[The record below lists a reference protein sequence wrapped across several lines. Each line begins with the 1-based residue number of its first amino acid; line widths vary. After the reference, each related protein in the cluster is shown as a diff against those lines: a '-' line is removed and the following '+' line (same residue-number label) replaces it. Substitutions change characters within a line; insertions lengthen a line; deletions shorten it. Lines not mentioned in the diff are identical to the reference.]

1 MYLKKIVVF
10 FLGIGFNIYNINSGC
25 NSCKVNKSNGNSNSE
40 GNAGKESILPKP
52 PVKLGYKPKHMQPNT
67 TDMKPELFFK
77 NHLDKKKSTK
87 TQVSKTGNEEIKN
100 NKTTKDVKYK
110 KIKKN
115 NIEEKS
121 NPSINNNNN
130 KVNNKPLVENDIKEK
145 VNVDKK
151 SKEDII
157 NNKSN
162 NEVKTQEQK
171 IKEGNEKEDDKTD
184 EEKKNEETKE
194 NVGIII
200 IKNGGNEIT
209 SKVKEIKKSDK
220 EEIVFPFIHEKYR
233 DDNSL
238 IIYEVEKNIYSNI
251 NTSST
256 ITFIHNGENITELD
270 IPFFLAAFTISMNGN
285 KYYYILFYHN
295 SQGILDLFFCS
306 EQDKK
311 YDFENIKLILIS
323 NITSFDTMFARSNIK
338 SINILNSFNTKC
350 VGSMNMM
357 FYECEKLKTITN
369 LKFLDTSNVKQM
381 SAMFHGCIELEEID
395 ISCWDAKK
403 IIHMDQMFK
412 KCSKLK
418 ILKLPRYINE
428 NPIMNNIFNECKE
441 LQVLDLIFL
450 NHIRPDIN
458 ITKNEF
464 SKLQTLYLDDSNFK
478 NIEINF
484 KELTSLETVYIFF
497 NKTATEKDKNEILE
511 QLKKNNFEANTDLTL
526 YELPDKNKVPITE
539 FIKKNN

>member
-1 MYLKKIVVF
+1 
-10 FLGIGFNIYNINSGC
+10 
-25 NSCKVNKSNGNSNSE
+25 
-40 GNAGKESILPKP
+40 
-52 PVKLGYKPKHMQPNT
+52 MQPNT

-162 NEVKTQEQK
+162 NKVKTHEKK
-171 IKEGNEKEDDKTD
+171 IKKVINKRNNKNEKEKKD
-184 EEKKNEETKE
+184 EEIKE
-194 NVGIII
+194 NFGIIK
-200 IKNGGNEIT
+200 IKNGEKGIEET
-209 SKVKEIKKSDK
+209 LKELKKTDK
-220 EEIVFPFIHEKYR
+220 EKKVFSIINGKYL

-238 IIYEVEKNIYSNI
+238 IIYEIEKNIYNNI
-251 NTSST
+251 KTSST
-256 ITFIHNGENITELD
+256 ITFIHNNKNIKELD
-270 IPFFLAAFTISMNGN
+270 IPFFLAAFTINIDGN
-285 KYYYILFYHN
+285 IHYYILFYHN
-295 SQGILDLFFCS
+295 SQDTLEDFFYS
-306 EQDKK
+306 KQDKK
-311 YDFENIKLILIS
+311 YDFENIKLISIANIQSFNNMFKQS
-323 NITSFDTMFARSNIK
+323 NIR
-338 SINILNSFNTKC
+338 SINILNSFKTNC
-350 VGSMNMM
+350 VKKMYMM
-357 FYECEKLKTITN
+357 FKECKNLKTIEN
-369 LKFLDTSNVKQM
+369 LKLLDTSNVDHM
-381 SAMFHGCIELEEID
+381 SMMFHGCIELEEID
-395 ISCWDAKK
+395 ISCWNAKK

-418 ILKLPRYINE
+418 ILKLPRYIKE

-464 SKLQTLYLDDSNFK
+464 SKLQTLYLDSLNFESYK
-478 NIEINF
+478 INF
-484 KELTSLETVYIFF
+484 NDLTSLKTVNIYFDET
-497 NKTATEKDKNEILE
+497 ASEKEKNEIVNILE
-511 QLKKNNFEANTDLTL
+511 KNKFKRNEELILYKLINEDEWLINNFT
-526 YELPDKNKVPITE
+526 KQ
-539 FIKKNN
+539 NN